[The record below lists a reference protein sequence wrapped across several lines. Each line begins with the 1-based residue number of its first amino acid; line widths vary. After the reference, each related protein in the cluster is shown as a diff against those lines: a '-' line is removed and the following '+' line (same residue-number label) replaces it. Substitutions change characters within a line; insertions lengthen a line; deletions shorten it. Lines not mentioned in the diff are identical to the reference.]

1 MKLKTI
7 SLPELNNLSPTLEST
22 FIKMGEEQGE
32 LAECIGK
39 YRNLSGENNSLDE
52 IDLIENTAKELM
64 DVAQTCITMMF
75 KLEEQYGIDIEK
87 IRKEHIAKL
96 KVRGYIKDCND
107 ELEF

>member
-1 MKLKTI
+1 LKLKTI

-39 YRNLSGENNSLDE
+39 YRNLSGEKNSVSE
-52 IDLIENTAKELM
+52 IELIEKTAKELM
-64 DVAQTCITMMF
+64 DVAQTCVTMMF

-87 IRKEHIAKL
+87 IREEHIQKL
-96 KVRGYIKDCND
+96 KIRGYIKEN
-107 ELEF
+107 

>member
-7 SLPELNNLSPTLEST
+7 SLPELNNLSPTFEST

-52 IDLIENTAKELM
+52 IEIIEKTAKELM

-75 KLEEQYGIDIEK
+75 KLEEQYGINIEE

-96 KVRGYIKDCND
+96 EKRGYIKKKD
-107 ELEF
+107 